1 MYDSLGNLSVSL
13 STYSFIFYST
23 DVLFLVTE
31 WITFNKQPLS
41 DNTVKFNLHRAASWR
56 LMANQVVFIYSH
68 VMTLLH
74 PLLLSQQSQQ
84 LQVLWSNYTPVSC
97 PGNKSRSTKTN
108 NSMWNQTNGLF
119 LSLCSCLWL
128 PWKARMSATPLR
140 VWFPEA
146 KQKLIWGPRST
157 QSKLGTRPWSARD
170 EGSVGNGSHGHPP
183 DLYMKVRILSKKM
196 YRKTTGGTT
205 NQGVSYKKG
214 VMGKWRSDTD

>member
-74 PLLLSQQSQQ
+74 SCCCPNSHNNSKYSGLIIHQFRAPATKVGQRRQTTACEIKPTASFFPFVHVSGYHERHACQ
-84 LQVLWSNYTPVSC
+84 LRHYGFDFPR
-97 PGNKSRSTKTN
+97 PNKS
-108 NSMWNQTNGLF
+108 
-119 LSLCSCLWL
+119 
-128 PWKARMSATPLR
+128 
-140 VWFPEA
+140 
-146 KQKLIWGPRST
+146 
-157 QSKLGTRPWSARD
+157 
-170 EGSVGNGSHGHPP
+170 
-183 DLYMKVRILSKKM
+183 
-196 YRKTTGGTT
+196 
-205 NQGVSYKKG
+205 
-214 VMGKWRSDTD
+214 